1 MPTVEL
7 FFDASSESRI
17 RDLSNQFASFGSP
30 IIRESSV
37 RPHITLLACDSM
49 DVTTASTFLERIAT
63 ITPSFAVSLGSF
75 GLFPAPLPVAFLA
88 PKVTSDLLAL
98 QARIFAEFSSLAAG
112 CSSLY
117 SPEQW
122 IPHCTLALELSPQH
136 LGFALDACRTFGL
149 PLACI
154 ASEIGLVEYS
164 PCRQLY
170 SKSLATVR
178 DA

>member
-1 MPTVEL
+1 MPAVEL
-7 FFDASSESRI
+7 FFDGLSESRI
-17 RDLSNQFASFGSP
+17 CDLWHQFDSFGPPSM
-30 IIRESSV
+30 RDSSV

-63 ITPSFAVSLGSF
+63 VTPSFAVSLGSL

-122 IPHCTLALELSPQH
+122 IPHCTIALELSPQH
-136 LGFALDACRTFGL
+136 LGFALDACRAFGL

-154 ASEIGLVEYS
+154 ASEISLVDYS

>member
-1 MPTVEL
+1 MPTIEL
-7 FFDASSESRI
+7 FFDALSESRI
-17 RDLSNQFASFGSP
+17 RDLWHQFDSFGPP
-30 IIRESSV
+30 IMRDSNV
-37 RPHITLLACDSM
+37 RPHITLLACDSV
-49 DVTTASTFLERIAT
+49 DVTAASAFLERVAT
-63 ITPSFAVSLGSF
+63 VTPSFPVSLRSF

-88 PKVTSDLLAL
+88 PKVTSDLLVL
-98 QARIFAEFSSLAAG
+98 QARIFAEFSPLAAG

-154 ASEIGLVEYS
+154 ASEIGLVDYS